1 MHYTIIDMEKDPR
14 CGQFAYFRAMQYPFA
29 SVTVEVDI
37 TDMMTARG
45 SRPFF
50 LSLLYAVVRAAN
62 AVPQLRRRILPDG
75 RVAEY
80 DWCAPSYTAMKPD
93 GRVAE
98 YDWCAPS
105 YTAMKPDGVYVY
117 CTVEGDMPYGTF
129 IAEGQ
134 RRQREVL
141 ERGTLTED
149 GDVRS
154 FFFVSSV
161 PWVHYSQLQHPAE
174 SPDDSN
180 PRISWGKYVTA
191 NGRTTLPV
199 TLTVHHALADG
210 LHISIF
216 YQKLE
221 EELAALTRQWNESK
235 KDF

>member
-75 RVAEY
+75 RVVEY
-80 DWCAPSYTAMKPD
+80 DWCAPSYT
-93 GRVAE
+93 V
-98 YDWCAPS
+98 
-105 YTAMKPDGVYVY
+105 MKPDGVYVY

-161 PWVHYSQLQHPAE
+161 PWLHYTHAQNPMENPNDSTPA
-174 SPDDSN
+174 ST
-180 PRISWGKYVTA
+180 GA
-191 NGRTTLPV
+191 NTLPPTGV
-199 TLTVHHALADG
+199 PPC
-210 LHISIF
+210 
-216 YQKLE
+216 
-221 EELAALTRQWNESK
+221 R
-235 KDF
+235 

>member
-62 AVPQLRRRILPDG
+62 AVPQLRRRLLPDG

-80 DWCAPSYTAMKPD
+80 DWCP
-93 GRVAE
+93 
-98 YDWCAPS
+98 PS

-117 CTVEGDMPYGTF
+117 ATVEGNLAYEEF
-129 IAEGQ
+129 VAEGQ
-134 RRQREVL
+134 RRQKEVL

-149 GDVRS
+149 GDLRS

-180 PRISWGKYVTA
+180 PRISWGKYVTV

-199 TLTVHHALADG
+199 SLFVNHALADG
-210 LHISIF
+210 LHISRF

>member
-14 CGQFAYFRAMQYPFA
+14 CGQFTYFRGMTFPFA
-29 SVTVEVDI
+29 GLTVES
-37 TDMMTARG
+37 

-62 AVPQLRRRILPDG
+62 TVPQLRRRLAEDG
-75 RVAEY
+75 TVVEY
-80 DWCAPSYTAMKPD
+80 DWCP
-93 GRVAE
+93 
-98 YDWCAPS
+98 PS

-180 PRISWGKYVTA
+180 PRISWGKYVTV

-199 TLTVHHALADG
+199 SLFVNHALADG
-210 LHISIF
+210 LHISRF
-216 YQKLE
+216 FLNLE
-221 EELAALTRQWNESK
+221 KELADMTANGTRAK
-235 KDF
+235 KNFSIHCKGDNDYEPSLSRSE

>member
-29 SVTVEVDI
+29 SVPVEVDI

-80 DWCAPSYTAMKPD
+80 DWCP
-93 GRVAE
+93 
-98 YDWCAPS
+98 PS

-117 CTVEGDMPYGTF
+117 CNVEGALPYDEF
-129 IAEGQ
+129 VAQGQ

-149 GDVRS
+149 GDVLS
-154 FFFVSSV
+154 YFFVSSL
-161 PWVHYSQLQHPAE
+161 PWMHYSQLQHPAV

-180 PRISWGKYVTA
+180 PRISWGKYVTV

-199 TLTVHHALADG
+199 SLFVNHALADG
-210 LHISIF
+210 LHISRF
-216 YQKLE
+216 FLNLE
-221 EELAALTRQWNESK
+221 KELADMTRQWNESEK
-235 KDF
+235 EF

>member
-80 DWCAPSYTAMKPD
+80 DWCPPSYT
-93 GRVAE
+93 
-98 YDWCAPS
+98 
-105 YTAMKPDGVYVY
+105 
-117 CTVEGDMPYGTF
+117 VEGIDGMRFTARYGYVGLAVEQKEF
-129 IAEGQ
+129 VAEGQ
-134 RRQREVL
+134 RRQKEVL

-149 GDVRS
+149 GDLRS

-161 PWVHYSQLQHPAE
+161 PWLHYTHAQNPME
-174 SPDDSN
+174 NPNDSN
-180 PRISWGKYVTA
+180 PRINWGKYVTA

>member
-75 RVAEY
+75 RVVEY
-80 DWCAPSYTAMKPD
+80 DWCAPSYT
-93 GRVAE
+93 V
-98 YDWCAPS
+98 
-105 YTAMKPDGVYVY
+105 MKPDGVYVY
-117 CTVEGDMPYGTF
+117 CTVEGD
-129 IAEGQ
+129 
-134 RRQREVL
+134 
-141 ERGTLTED
+141 
-149 GDVRS
+149 VRS

-161 PWVHYSQLQHPAE
+161 PWLHYTHAQNPME
-174 SPDDSN
+174 NPNDST
-180 PRISWGKYVTA
+180 PRINWGKYVTA

-210 LHISIF
+210 LHISRF

>member
-1 MHYTIIDMEKDPR
+1 MKKLIALLLCVCLLLSAAACTNAPAADKSTDASNQDGEQRLRIVATLQSQQINFWSNVQHTLERLAKEENVDLTIMDLNGDVTTFANVID
-14 CGQFAYFRAMQYPFA
+14 
-29 SVTVEVDI
+29 DI
-37 TDMMTARG
+37 
-45 SRPFF
+45 
-50 LSLLYAVVRAAN
+50 V
-62 AVPQLRRRILPDG
+62 
-75 RVAEY
+75 
-80 DWCAPSYTAMKPD
+80 
-93 GRVAE
+93 
-98 YDWCAPS
+98 
-105 YTAMKPDGVYVY
+105 AMKPDGVYVY

-180 PRISWGKYVTA
+180 PRISWGKYVTV

-199 TLTVHHALADG
+199 SLFVNHALADG
-210 LHISIF
+210 LHISRF
-216 YQKLE
+216 FLNLE
-221 EELAALTRQWNESK
+221 KELADMTRQWNESK

>member
-80 DWCAPSYTAMKPD
+80 DWCAPSYT
-93 GRVAE
+93 V
-98 YDWCAPS
+98 
-105 YTAMKPDGVYVY
+105 MKPDGVYVY
-117 CTVEGDMPYGTF
+117 ATVEGNLAYEEF
-129 IAEGQ
+129 VAEGQ
-134 RRQREVL
+134 RRQKEVL

-149 GDVRS
+149 GDLRS

-161 PWVHYSQLQHPAE
+161 PWVHLSL
-174 SPDDSN
+174 
-180 PRISWGKYVTA
+180 I
-191 NGRTTLPV
+191 
-199 TLTVHHALADG
+199 
-210 LHISIF
+210 HI
-216 YQKLE
+216 
-221 EELAALTRQWNESK
+221 
-235 KDF
+235 

>member
-62 AVPQLRRRILPDG
+62 AVPQLRRRLL
-75 RVAEY
+75 
-80 DWCAPSYTAMKPD
+80 PD

-117 CTVEGDMPYGTF
+117 ATVEGNLAYEEF
-129 IAEGQ
+129 VAEGQ
-134 RRQREVL
+134 RRQKEVL

-149 GDVRS
+149 GDLRQQARFRDVTGIAYDEKRDRFYVLDHNNRRVRTIGM
-154 FFFVSSV
+154 
-161 PWVHYSQLQHPAE
+161 E
-174 SPDDSN
+174 SENMITVAPDPD
-180 PRISWGKYVTA
+180 
-191 NGRTTLPV
+191 
-199 TLTVHHALADG
+199 
-210 LHISIF
+210 
-216 YQKLE
+216 E
-221 EELAALTRQWNESK
+221 EEGGETEGGETEGGETETEQ
-235 KDF
+235 

>member
-1 MHYTIIDMEKDPR
+1 MHYRIIDMASDPR
-14 CGQFAYFRAMQYPFA
+14 SGQFAYFRGMTFPFA
-29 SVTVEVDI
+29 GLTVEMDI
-37 TDMMTARG
+37 TDMMAARG
-45 SRPFF
+45 GRPFF
-50 LSLLYAVVRAAN
+50 LSMLYAVVRAAN
-62 AVPQLRRRILPDG
+62 AVPQLRRRLAEDG
-75 RVAEY
+75 TVVEY
-80 DWCAPSYTAMKPD
+80 DWCP
-93 GRVAE
+93 
-98 YDWCAPS
+98 PS

-141 ERGTLTED
+141 EWGTLTED

-180 PRISWGKYVTA
+180 PRISWGKYVTV

-199 TLTVHHALADG
+199 SLFVNHALADG
-210 LHISIF
+210 LHISRF
-216 YQKLE
+216 FLNLE
-221 EELAALTRQWNESK
+221 KELADMTRQWNESE